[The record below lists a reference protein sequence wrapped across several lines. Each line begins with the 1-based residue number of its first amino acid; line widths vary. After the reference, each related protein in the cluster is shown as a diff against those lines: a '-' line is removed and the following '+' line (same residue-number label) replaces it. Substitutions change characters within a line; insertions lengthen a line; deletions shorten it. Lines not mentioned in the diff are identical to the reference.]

1 MSGQLGRQMGNGF
14 NRSAY
19 IIIPIGEGQ
28 SVLCRS
34 KIGQTVSCRTKK
46 GHTGVCRTK
55 RTDGIMQDQ
64 KRTGGSMLDQ
74 LIRQD

>member
-1 MSGQLGRQMGNGF
+1 MQEQN
-14 NRSAY
+14 
-19 IIIPIGEGQ
+19 
-28 SVLCRS
+28 
-34 KIGQTVSCRTKK
+34 
-46 GHTGVCRTK
+46 